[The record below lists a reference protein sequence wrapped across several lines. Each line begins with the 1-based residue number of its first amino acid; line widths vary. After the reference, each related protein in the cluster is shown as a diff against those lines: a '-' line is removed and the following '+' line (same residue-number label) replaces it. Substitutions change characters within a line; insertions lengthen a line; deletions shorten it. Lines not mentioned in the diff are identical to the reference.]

1 MAWLWL
7 LFPLAILGLTLGLW
21 RTVSTLRRERAG
33 LEAEVDAL
41 APLAEQA
48 RLVSDPDTLGRATG
62 REQVE
67 R

>member
-7 LFPLAILGLTLGLW
+7 LFPLTILVLTLLLW
-21 RTVSTLRRERAG
+21 RAVSTLRRERTD
-33 LEAEVDAL
+33 LQAEVDTL

-48 RLVSDPDTLGRATG
+48 RGLPAPETRRRATG
-62 REQVE
+62 REQVD